1 MHKRPRSIKVSWKLD
16 DFTAIIKLKAE
27 TNIKNVIT
35 FRSAFALLRAVISSS
50 RISGSIP
57 WDYIGYI
64 LIIPLLWAWN
74 VIEIHQLL

>member
-57 WDYIGYI
+57 
-64 LIIPLLWAWN
+64 
-74 VIEIHQLL
+74 